1 MYQDKN
7 PLQKLLG
14 IYSGAASGRQAPYT
28 TTQDNLF
35 KALTGTNNDDQ
46 PSAFNVGL
54 VQSKWAEITAMKNA
68 GPSGLKTALYEAD
81 KLLDY
86 CMVGKGFKG
95 ETMGERLKS
104 GGHQF
109 SNINAVWNAH
119 KLRNE
124 LAHNVEHDLVPA
136 QVEQAI
142 TSLGNAIRELGVT
155 I

>member
-1 MYQDKN
+1 MNTSAISFLIALVVMTILISIILK
-7 PLQKLLG
+7 QKAKP
-14 IYSGAASGRQAPYT
+14 IRKQYKS
-28 TTQDNLF
+28 
-35 KALTGTNNDDQ
+35 GTNNDDQ

-124 LAHNVEHDLVPA
+124 LAHNVEHDLVPV

>member
-1 MYQDKN
+1 MNISTISFLIALVVMTILISLTLK
-7 PLQKLLG
+7 QKAKP
-14 IYSGAASGRQAPYT
+14 IRKQYKTSASS
-28 TTQDNLF
+28 
-35 KALTGTNNDDQ
+35 DDQ
-46 PSAFNVGL
+46 SNTFNVGL
-54 VQSKWAEITAMKNA
+54 VQSKWAEITAMKNS
-68 GPSGLKTALYEAD
+68 GPSGLKTALFEAD

-86 CMVGKGFKG
+86 CMVGNGFKG

-104 GGHQF
+104 GGQQF

-124 LAHNVEHDLVPA
+124 LAHNVEHDLVPV

>member
-1 MYQDKN
+1 MNISTISFLIALVVMTILISLTLK
-7 PLQKLLG
+7 QKAKP
-14 IYSGAASGRQAPYT
+14 IRKQYKSIANS
-28 TTQDNLF
+28 
-35 KALTGTNNDDQ
+35 DDQ
-46 PSAFNVGL
+46 PNTFNVGL
-54 VQSKWAEITAMKNA
+54 VQSKWAEITAMKNS

-142 TSLGNAIRELGVT
+142 VNLGNAIRELGVT